1 MVNELAIASEVS
13 MYKVEI
19 AFGRGLRMDLRSK
32 DVVLVVSNEHGK
44 MGELRISRGSVDWWA
59 KTQSGNAHDAEMGA
73 IRTGDGKPRPPAKAQ
88 GPAPGESKAR
98 GLMG

>member
-1 MVNELAIASEVS
+1 

-19 AFGRGLRMDLRSK
+19 AFGRGLRMDLKSK

-59 KTQSGNAHDAEMGA
+59 KRNRETPTTLGWERFAYVMEDP
-73 IRTGDGKPRPPAKAQ
+73 DLPRRRKVRRPVKAKRA
-88 GPAPGESKAR
+88 G
-98 GLMG
+98 

>member
-44 MGELRISRGSVDWWA
+44 MGELRISRA
-59 KTQSGNAHDAEMGA
+59 QSTGGPNA
-73 IRTGDGKPRPPAKAQ
+73 IGKRPR
-88 GPAPGESKAR
+88 R
-98 GLMG
+98 